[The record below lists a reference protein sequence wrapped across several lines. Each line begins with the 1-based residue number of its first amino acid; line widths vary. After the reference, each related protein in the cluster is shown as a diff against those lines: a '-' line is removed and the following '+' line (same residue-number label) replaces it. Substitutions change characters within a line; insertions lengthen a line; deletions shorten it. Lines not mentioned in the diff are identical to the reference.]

1 MSIQIQ
7 YTGNLS
13 SKNGVKCL
21 GYGGAG
27 VGKTRL
33 AASAPR
39 PIILSAEQGLLS
51 VKRENMPYILIKN
64 MADLAEAHRWFTT
77 SAEARKFD
85 TGVLDSVSEIAEQ
98 VINEERQKSKDPRK
112 LYPEYQMKMLDIF
125 RDFRDM
131 PQKHIYFIAKEGR
144 NAGPDGSVSLGPSF
158 PGKVLPE
165 AAPYFFDQVFQIVA
179 WTDPGTKQTQNALKC
194 RKDLGNEGKDRSGA
208 LELWEP
214 PNLTAMF
221 DKIMKA

>member
-1 MSIQIQ
+1 MTIQIQ

-13 SKNGVKCL
+13 AKNGVKCV

-33 AASAPR
+33 AVTAPR

-51 VKRENMPYILIKN
+51 VKKENVPFILIKS
-64 MADLAEAHRWFTT
+64 MKDLEEAHKWMTQ
-77 SAEARKFD
+77 SAESKKYD
-85 TGVLDSVSEIAEQ
+85 TGVLDSISEIAEQ
-98 VINEERQKSKDPRK
+98 IISEERTKSKDPRK
-112 LYPEYQMKMLDIF
+112 VYPEYQMKMLDIF

-144 NAGPDGSVSLGPSF
+144 NQGPDNTISAGPSF

-179 WTDPGTKQTQNALKC
+179 WTDPATSRTQNALRC
-194 RKDLGNEGKDRSGA
+194 RKDLGYEAKDRSGA
-208 LELWEP
+208 LDLWEP

-221 DKIMKA
+221 NKIMQS